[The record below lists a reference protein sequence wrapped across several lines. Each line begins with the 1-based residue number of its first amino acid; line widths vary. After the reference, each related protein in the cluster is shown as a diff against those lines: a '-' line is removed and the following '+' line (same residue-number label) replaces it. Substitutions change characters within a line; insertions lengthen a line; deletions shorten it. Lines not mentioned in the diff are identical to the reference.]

1 MLDVILKFLLAILH
15 RMLHNGSSLSSS
27 KPAFPVKWNKGV
39 LKSELLRHS
48 IFAGN
53 DSSGSPKI
61 EVGTYV
67 GTKKAISE
75 VFELV
80 NKT

>member
-1 MLDVILKFLLAILH
+1 MLDVILKYLLAMLH
-15 RMLHNGSSLSSS
+15 RLLHHGSSLPSS
-27 KPAFPVKWNKGV
+27 KPGFPVKWNKGV

-53 DSSGSPKI
+53 DPSGASKI